1 MSSTCF
7 LLIWG
12 KLIFT
17 VRGRAD
23 GGTARTTPCGSLFS
37 GGKQAPSEVGAL
49 PLADCVV
56 SHHCAR
62 STLLLGQKK
71 HGRAWNSCCEQMPAA
86 FSRPP
91 WIGPDVSLTRG
102 SGSMG
107 CCNAGCTW
115 KTLAFMGDDGK
126 HQSLPIWGPEHMLL
140 LYREHLGTLDPGPLN
155 VLSASVLVLRV
166 SCLALGILVQITF
179 LQVSCLLCHILL
191 KSLFLWPYLQYLL
204 SKLLFKHMIKR
215 MTFLKPI

>member
-1 MSSTCF
+1 MSSACF

-23 GGTARTTPCGSLFS
+23 GGTDRTTPCGSLSS

-56 SHHCAR
+56 SRRCAR
-62 STLLLGQKK
+62 STLLLAQKK
-71 HGRAWNSCCEQMPAA
+71 HGRAWNNCCEQMPAA
-86 FSRPP
+86 FSWPP
-91 WIGPDVSLTRG
+91 WTGPDVSLTRG
-102 SGSMG
+102 SGSVG

-126 HQSLPIWGPEHMLL
+126 HQGLPIWGPEHMLL

-155 VLSASVLVLRV
+155 GLSASVLVLRV

-179 LQVSCLLCHILL
+179 VQVSCLLSHILL

-204 SKLLFKHMIKR
+204 NKLLFKYMIKR

>member
-1 MSSTCF
+1 MVGQPGLLHVGACSLGENKPPVKLELCRWLTALSPIIVLEALCF
-7 LLIWG
+7 L
-12 KLIFT
+12 
-17 VRGRAD
+17 
-23 GGTARTTPCGSLFS
+23 AR
-37 GGKQAPSEVGAL
+37 
-49 PLADCVV
+49 
-56 SHHCAR
+56 
-62 STLLLGQKK
+62 KK

-115 KTLAFMGDDGK
+115 KSLAFMGDDGK
-126 HQSLPIWGPEHMLL
+126 HQGLPIWGPEHMLL

-179 LQVSCLLCHILL
+179 LQFSCLLCRILL

-204 SKLLFKHMIKR
+204 SKLLFKYMIKR